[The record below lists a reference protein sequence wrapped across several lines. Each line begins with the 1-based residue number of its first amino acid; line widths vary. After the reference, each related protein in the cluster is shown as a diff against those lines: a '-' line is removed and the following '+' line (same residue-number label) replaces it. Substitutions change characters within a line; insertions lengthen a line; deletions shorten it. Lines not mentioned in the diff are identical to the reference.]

1 MATAKQEKKLQKTF
15 SGEFD
20 RLLDKLKN
28 QENFAFLRFSDGE
41 LFILRGDKL
50 VLAEHSYTTGNITG
64 VGYYPKEEQKDFD
77 PERDSFYRERLI
89 AALQHRQ
96 PNYFKGLTGVVDE
109 DIAGEGAFEYQ
120 LEMHGE
126 GDDEHL
132 TFANVLINAN
142 YKRFIEEMM
151 PLIKERPVVMICN
164 EAASLDNFAFSVVKD
179 FRVGSNC
186 IINDY
191 SLIEDIKDWIQDNNI
206 EDHIFLCSA
215 STLSNY
221 IIHECFDQ
229 FPNNTFIDIGSA
241 LSPWMGLEGWKHSRA
256 YLQHWILGMHNK
268 YGIQEDR
275 WN

>member
-1 MATAKQEKKLQKTF
+1 MQEKKLQKTF
-15 SGEFD
+15 SAEFD
-20 RLLDKLKN
+20 RLLQKLKDE
-28 QENFAFLRFSDGE
+28 ENFAFLRFSDGE
-41 LFILRGDKL
+41 LFMLRGDKL
-50 VLAEHSYTTGNITG
+50 VLAENSYTTGNRTG
-64 VGYYPKEEQKDFD
+64 TGHYPKEEQKDFD
-77 PERDSFYRERLI
+77 PERDAFYRDRLI

-151 PLIKERPVVMICN
+151 PLVKQKPIVMICN
-164 EAASLDNFAFSVVKD
+164 EAATLTNFAFPVVKD

-191 SLIEDIKDWIQDNNI
+191 SLIEDIKEWIRDNDI
-206 EDHIFLCSA
+206 QDHIFLCSA

-221 IIHECFDQ
+221 IIHECFKE

-241 LSPWMGLEGWKHSRA
+241 LNPWMELEGWMHSRA
-256 YLQHWILGMHNK
+256 YLQHWILGQPNK
-268 YGIQEDR
+268 YGIQEDT